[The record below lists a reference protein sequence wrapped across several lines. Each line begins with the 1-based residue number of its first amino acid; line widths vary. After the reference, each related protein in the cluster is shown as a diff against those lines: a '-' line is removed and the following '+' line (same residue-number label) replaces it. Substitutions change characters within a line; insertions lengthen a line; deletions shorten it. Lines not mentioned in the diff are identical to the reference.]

1 MPAATTAV
9 RQAPFDGTVVPL
21 ADNHEGVN
29 TPYAFELPAFRRN
42 NAGPFQPVRR
52 AMLQDRYGNTLTT
65 RSTTAR
71 DAYVDGVDRFLGAQ
85 AGAEDALEAA
95 VAADPDFALGQIGLA
110 RFRQAMGQGR
120 DVAGPASRAAE
131 LAATMSDRE
140 AAHVNALGLLVS
152 GQGPAAYKAI
162 RAHLLDHPRDALVAQ
177 TCTGVFGLIGF
188 SGQPGREAEQLAFT
202 AALAPH
208 YGEDWWFLGQ
218 HAFSQVEAGQTGPA
232 TATIERSMALNP
244 KNANGAHIRAHVYYE
259 AGETEAGYGY
269 ITDWARDYDKS
280 GQLHCHISWHI
291 ALWAL
296 ERGDVET
303 MWRVYDADVA
313 PETESGTGTGSGAW
327 GPPVN
332 VLTDAAALLYRADLA
347 GVDVPAARWRAVS
360 DYAAAKFAN
369 PAIAFADVHA
379 ALAHAMAGNGAAV
392 AKIVSDAKG
401 PAADLVR
408 ELAEGFAALAAG
420 TWAGAERHFAHTMA
434 SHERI
439 GGSRAQR
446 DLIEYALLSALLKQG
461 KTEEARL
468 LLSTRRP
475 LKVACHA
482 VKGLAA

>member
-1 MPAATTAV
+1 
-9 RQAPFDGTVVPL
+9 
-21 ADNHEGVN
+21 
-29 TPYAFELPAFRRN
+29 
-42 NAGPFQPVRR
+42 
-52 AMLQDRYGNTLTT
+52 MLQDRYGNSL
-65 RSTTAR
+65 STDSTAAR
-71 DAYVDGVDRFLGAQ
+71 DAYVDGLDRFLAAQ
-85 AGAEDALEAA
+85 SGAEEAFEAA

-110 RFRQAMGQGR
+110 RIRQAMGQGH
-120 DVAGPASRAAE
+120 DVAGPAGRAAQ
-131 LAATMSDRE
+131 LAEGLSERE
-140 AAHVNALGLLVS
+140 AAHVTALGLLVS

-202 AALAPH
+202 AGLAPH
-208 YGEDWWFLGQ
+208 YGEDWWFLCQ

-244 KNANGAHIRAHVYYE
+244 RNAHGAHIRSHVYYE
-259 AGETEAGYGY
+259 AGETAAGYGY
-269 ITDWARDYDKS
+269 IADWVRDYDKS

-296 ERGDVET
+296 EQGDLET

-313 PETESGTGTGSGAW
+313 PSSGEGSSGAW

-332 VLTDAAALLYRADLA
+332 VLTDAAALLYRAELA
-347 GVDVPAARWRAVS
+347 GVEVPAARWQAVS
-360 DYAAAKFAN
+360 AYAARCFPN

-392 AKIVSDAKG
+392 ARIAAEAKG
-401 PAADLVR
+401 PAADIVR
-408 ELAEGFAALAAG
+408 ELAEAFAAMAAG
-420 TWAGAERHFAHTMA
+420 NWAEAEKHLARTMS

-446 DLIEYALLSALLKQG
+446 DLVEYALLNALLKQG
-461 KTEEARL
+461 KAEEARL

-475 LKVACHA
+475 IKVASAA
-482 VKGLAA
+482 VKGLT

>member
-1 MPAATTAV
+1 
-9 RQAPFDGTVVPL
+9 
-21 ADNHEGVN
+21 
-29 TPYAFELPAFRRN
+29 
-42 NAGPFQPVRR
+42 
-52 AMLQDRYGNTLTT
+52 MLQDRYGNSL
-65 RSTTAR
+65 STHSTAAR
-71 DAYVDGVDRFLGAQ
+71 DAYVDGIDRFLAAQ
-85 AGAEDALEAA
+85 SGAEEAFEAA

-110 RFRQAMGQGR
+110 RIRQAMGQGH
-120 DVAGPASRAAE
+120 DVAGPAGRAAT
-131 LAATMSDRE
+131 LAEQLDGRE

-208 YGEDWWFLGQ
+208 YGEDWWFLCQ

-232 TATIERSMALNP
+232 TDTIERSMALNP
-244 KNANGAHIRAHVYYE
+244 RNAHGAHIRSHVYYE

-269 ITDWARDYDKS
+269 IVNWTKGYDKA

-296 ERGDVET
+296 EQGDVET

-313 PETESGTGTGSGAW
+313 PQNDAGAGAW

-332 VLTDAAALLYRADLA
+332 VLTDAAALLYRAELA

-360 DYAAAKFAN
+360 DYAARYFAN

-379 ALAHAMAGNGAAV
+379 ALAHAMAGNAEGV
-392 AKIVSDAKG
+392 AKIAAEAKG
-401 PAADLVR
+401 PAADIVR
-408 ELAEGFAALAAG
+408 ALAEAFGAMTAG
-420 TWAGAERHFAHTMA
+420 NWAGAEAHLARTM
-434 SHERI
+434 SGHERI

-446 DLIEYALLSALLKQG
+446 DLVEYALLNALLKQG
-461 KTEEARL
+461 KAEEARL

-475 LKVACHA
+475 LKVASAA
-482 VKGLAA
+482 VKGLN

>member
-1 MPAATTAV
+1 
-9 RQAPFDGTVVPL
+9 
-21 ADNHEGVN
+21 
-29 TPYAFELPAFRRN
+29 
-42 NAGPFQPVRR
+42 
-52 AMLQDRYGNTLTT
+52 MLQDRYGNSL
-65 RSTTAR
+65 STSSTAAR
-71 DAYVDGVDRFLGAQ
+71 DAYVDGIDRFLAAQ
-85 AGAEDALEAA
+85 SGAEDAFEAA

-110 RFRQAMGQGR
+110 RLRQGMGQGH
-120 DVAGPASRAAE
+120 DIAGPAGRAKE
-131 LAATMSDRE
+131 LAAGLSRRE
-140 AAHVNALGLLVS
+140 ASHVNALGLLVS

-202 AALAPH
+202 ASLAPH
-208 YGEDWWFLGQ
+208 YGDDWWFLCQ

-232 TATIERSMALNP
+232 TATIERSMSLNP
-244 KNANGAHIRAHVYYE
+244 NNAHGAHIRSHVYYE

-269 ITDWARDYDKS
+269 ITDWAKDYDKS

-296 ERGDVET
+296 EQGDVET

-313 PETESGTGTGSGAW
+313 PASGGSAGAW

-332 VLTDAAALLYRADLA
+332 VLTDAAALLYRAELA
-347 GVDVPAARWRAVS
+347 GVEVPAARWRAVS
-360 DYAAAKFAN
+360 DYAGRVFAN

-379 ALAHAMAGNGAAV
+379 ALAHAMAGNGEAV
-392 AKIVSDAKG
+392 AKIAAEAKG
-401 PAADLVR
+401 PAADIVR
-408 ELAEGFAALAAG
+408 ELAEAFAAMTAGNWAEAEAHLA
-420 TWAGAERHFAHTMA
+420 RTMS

-446 DLIEYALLSALLKQG
+446 DLLEYALLNVLLKQG
-461 KTEEARL
+461 KAEEARL

-475 LKVACHA
+475 LKVASAA
-482 VKGLAA
+482 VKGLN

>member
-1 MPAATTAV
+1 
-9 RQAPFDGTVVPL
+9 
-21 ADNHEGVN
+21 
-29 TPYAFELPAFRRN
+29 
-42 NAGPFQPVRR
+42 
-52 AMLQDRYGNTLTT
+52 MLQDRYGNTLSTE
-65 RSTTAR
+65 STTAR
-71 DAYVDGVDRFLGAQ
+71 DAYVAGIDRFLAAQ

-110 RFRQAMGQGR
+110 RIRQAMGQGR
-120 DVAGPASRAAE
+120 DVAGPAAKAKE
-131 LAATMSDRE
+131 LTAGVTERE
-140 AAHVNALGLLVS
+140 AAHLNALGLLVS

-208 YGEDWWFLGQ
+208 YGEDWWFLCQ

-232 TATIERSMALNP
+232 TDTIERSMALNP
-244 KNANGAHIRAHVYYE
+244 ENAHGAHIRSHVYYE

-269 ITDWARDYDKS
+269 ITDWARDYDKA

-313 PETESGTGTGSGAW
+313 PETGAESGAGAW

-347 GVDVPAARWRAVS
+347 GVEVPAARWKAVS

-379 ALAHAMAGNGAAV
+379 ALAHAMAGNGEAV
-392 AKIVSDAKG
+392 ARIVSDAKG

-408 ELAEGFAALAAG
+408 ELAEGFAALATGA
-420 TWAGAERHFAHTMA
+420 WAEAERHCARTMS

-446 DLIEYALLSALLKQG
+446 DLVEYALLNALLKQG
-461 KTEEARL
+461 KAEEARL
-468 LLSTRRP
+468 LLATRRP
-475 LKVACHA
+475 LKVASHA

>member
-1 MPAATTAV
+1 
-9 RQAPFDGTVVPL
+9 
-21 ADNHEGVN
+21 
-29 TPYAFELPAFRRN
+29 
-42 NAGPFQPVRR
+42 
-52 AMLQDRYGNTLTT
+52 MLQDRYGNTLSTE
-65 RSTTAR
+65 STTAR
-71 DAYVDGVDRFLGAQ
+71 DAYVAGIDRFLAAQ

-110 RFRQAMGQGR
+110 RIRQAMGQGR
-120 DVAGPASRAAE
+120 DVAGPAAKAKE
-131 LAATMSDRE
+131 LTAGVTERE
-140 AAHVNALGLLVS
+140 AAHLNALGLLVS

-208 YGEDWWFLGQ
+208 YGEDWWFLCQ

-232 TATIERSMALNP
+232 TDTIERSMALNP
-244 KNANGAHIRAHVYYE
+244 ENAHGAHIRSHVYYE

-269 ITDWARDYDKS
+269 ITDWARDYDKA

-313 PETESGTGTGSGAW
+313 PETGAESGAGAW

-347 GVDVPAARWRAVS
+347 GVEVPAARWKAVS

-379 ALAHAMAGNGAAV
+379 ALAHAMAGNGEAV
-392 AKIVSDAKG
+392 ARIVSDAKG

-408 ELAEGFAALAAG
+408 ELAEGFAALATGA
-420 TWAGAERHFAHTMA
+420 WAEAERHFARTMS

-446 DLIEYALLSALLKQG
+446 DLVEYALLNALLKQG
-461 KTEEARL
+461 KAEEARL
-468 LLSTRRP
+468 LLATRRP
-475 LKVACHA
+475 LKVASHA

>member
-1 MPAATTAV
+1 
-9 RQAPFDGTVVPL
+9 
-21 ADNHEGVN
+21 
-29 TPYAFELPAFRRN
+29 
-42 NAGPFQPVRR
+42 
-52 AMLQDRYGNTLTT
+52 MLQDRYGNTLTT
-65 RSTTAR
+65 QSSTAR
-71 DAYVDGVDRFLGAQ
+71 DAYVDGIDRFLAAQ
-85 AGAEDALEAA
+85 SGAEEAFEAA

-110 RFRQAMGQGR
+110 RIRQAMGQGH
-120 DVAGPASRAAE
+120 DVAGPAGKAKE
-131 LAATMSDRE
+131 LTAGVTARE
-140 AAHVNALGLLVS
+140 AAHLDALGLLVA

-208 YGEDWWFLGQ
+208 YGEDWWFLCQ

-232 TATIERSMALNP
+232 TDTIERSMALNP
-244 KNANGAHIRAHVYYE
+244 KNAHGAHIRSHVYYE

-269 ITDWARDYDKS
+269 ITDWARDYDKT

-291 ALWAL
+291 AVWAL
-296 ERGDVET
+296 EQGDVDT

-313 PETESGTGTGSGAW
+313 PETGNGSGAW

-332 VLTDAAALLYRADLA
+332 VLTDAAALLYRAELA
-347 GVDVPAARWRAVS
+347 GVEIPAARWKAVS

-379 ALAHAMAGNGAAV
+379 ALAHAMAGNGEAV
-392 AKIVSDAKG
+392 ARIVSDAKG
-401 PAADLVR
+401 PVADLVR
-408 ELAEGFAALAAG
+408 ELAEGFAALATGA
-420 TWAGAERHFAHTMA
+420 WAEAERHFARTMS

-446 DLIEYALLSALLKQG
+446 DLVEYALLHALLKQG
-461 KTEEARL
+461 KAEEARL
-468 LLSTRRP
+468 LLATRRP
-475 LKVACHA
+475 LKVASHA
-482 VKGLAA
+482 VKGLPA